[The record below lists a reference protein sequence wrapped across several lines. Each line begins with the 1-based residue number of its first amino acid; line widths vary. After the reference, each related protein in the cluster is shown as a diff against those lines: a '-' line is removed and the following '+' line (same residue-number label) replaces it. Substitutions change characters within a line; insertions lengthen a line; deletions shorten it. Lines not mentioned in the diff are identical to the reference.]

1 MKGKD
6 NSMEENK
13 IAEIQEDGPKLMEL
27 VPYEQIEG
35 IICEEVLEEEI
46 PEVLELASEMVKFC
60 HEKGG
65 IGLAAPQIGINKR
78 FFVWL
83 DNIDKWQLAI
93 NPMIFPDGKKS
104 VHLMERC
111 LSYPG
116 KYFRVK
122 RYKKITAVFYNINPE
137 TGKLEKYS
145 RRLSGDKAWVFQ
157 HEADHLDGKTS
168 NTEGIDMTSYNEA
181 VKALKQKE
189 NIGG

>member
-1 MKGKD
+1 
-6 NSMEENK
+6 MENIK
-13 IAEIQEDGPKLMEL
+13 EIKTQEGEPKLMEI

-35 IICEEVLEEEI
+35 ITCEEVLEEEI
-46 PEVLELASEMVKFC
+46 PEVLELAGEMVKFC

-93 NPMIFPDGKKS
+93 NPKVFPDGNKT
-104 VHLMERC
+104 VTLMERC

-116 KYFRVK
+116 KYFSVK
-122 RYKKITAVFYNINPE
+122 RYKKITAVFYNINPL

-157 HEADHLDGKTS
+157 HENDHLDGKTS
-168 NTEGIDMTSYNEA
+168 NTEGKDMTVLTNNQKNT
-181 VKALKQKE
+181 VKRA
-189 NIGG
+189 NDT